1 MRKFFKI
8 TNRVILILIGIL
20 LIQFGYNEY
29 RVNQL
34 DRPYESEHLKP
45 EDQASLREV
54 YKMKDHFGD
63 SIWPGF
69 SKQEMPVI
77 LFNDRFEF
85 LFGTS
90 QSPEGWE
97 PVKDDMLMGKNYYRR
112 PAENPQAFAVQ
123 TETGWVGSMSSLSYL
138 NRDILL
144 TIRDQL
150 PIPLNRLMPSQM
162 MVRSNDFHVVSIIHE
177 MFHAYQA
184 RNYPEKFGRS
194 VAQAN
199 VTEDYPY
206 EKQRL
211 NELFTQEGNYL
222 VKALNAEDREVKLKW
237 ARKFIY
243 TRNRRRKEMHI
254 EKINYEKFTEWL
266 EGLAKYTEIKAYEV
280 AYDHADKLAFDY
292 KKGLPHWKT
301 EWNNL
306 EKLGNVGGSSRF
318 YLSGMAQ
325 YRLLDQL
332 SDDWKQQ
339 IMKMGVFP
347 ETLLKKMV
355 R

>member
-8 TNRVILILIGIL
+8 TNRVILILLVVL
-20 LIQFGYNEY
+20 LAQFAYNEY
-29 RVNQL
+29 RVNQV

-45 EDQASLREV
+45 EDKASLREV
-54 YKMKDHFGD
+54 SKLKENFGD
-63 SIWPGF
+63 GIWPGF
-69 SKQEMPVI
+69 RQQELPVI
-77 LFNDRFEF
+77 LFNDRYEF
-85 LFGTS
+85 LSGSS

-97 PVKDDMLMGKNYYRR
+97 RIKNDMLMGKHYYRR
-112 PAENPQAFAVQ
+112 PADNPQAFAVQ
-123 TETGWVGSMSSLSYL
+123 TDVGWAGSMSSLSYL

-150 PIPLNRLMPSQM
+150 PVPLNRLMPSQM

-194 VAQAN
+194 LAQAN
-199 VTEDYPY
+199 ITEEYPY

-211 NELFTQEGNYL
+211 NKLFTQEGNYL
-222 VKALNAEDREVKLKW
+222 VKALNAEDREEKLKW
-237 ARKFIY
+237 VRKFVY

-280 AYDHADKLAFDY
+280 AHNHTDKLAFDY
-292 KKGLPHWKT
+292 EEGLPHWET

-306 EKLGNVGGSSRF
+306 EELGSVGGSSRF
-318 YLSGMAQ
+318 YLSGMVQ

-339 IMKMGVFP
+339 IMNRGIFP